1 MKDEQAKRIMESE
14 QRQKNMSRAME
25 MAIDP
30 MKGKKINEDPDLP
43 KRHLHKKNDNGERNP
58 S

>member
-25 MAIDP
+25 MAIDL
-30 MKGKKINEDPDLP
+30 MKGKEINEDPDSP